1 MKKIDYNSIGF
12 KNKDVDKFKG
22 KFGKDKPTQQNVDF
36 KANAEKRV
44 AENISTGKLAFR
56 NTDTSDQR
64 RKISSLKDPQPRFY
78 VEMNENTKPL
88 KNTLASGGKWD
99 KFLVDSQENTSA
111 TTYDK
116 SSGKFVNSQQKMK
129 TLAPSYVDPK
139 GPKTLQGVKSKKKQ

>member
-36 KANAEKRV
+36 KANAENRV
-44 AENISTGKLAFR
+44 SENISTGKLAYR
-56 NTDTSDQR
+56 DTNVSDQR
-64 RKISSLKDPQPRFY
+64 TKISSLKDPQPRMY
-78 VEMNENTKPL
+78 VEMTENKKPL
-88 KNTLASGGKWD
+88 KNTLASGKWD
-99 KFLVDSQENTSA
+99 KFLVDSEKNTSA

-116 SSGKFVNSQQKMK
+116 YSGKFVNSQQKMK

-139 GPKTLQGVKSKKKQ
+139 GPKTLQGVKSKKKK